1 MKHQACLVKMKKKM
15 RQKITNNQ
23 IPELLKGIMS
33 NLITIGAISQFL
45 PDREQERIRRISER
59 ESDRAERMRDKINER
74 LSRS

>member
-1 MKHQACLVKMKKKM
+1 MKHQACLVKMQKKM
-15 RQKITNNQ
+15 QKITHNK

-45 PDREQERIRRISER
+45 PDREQERIRRISES
-59 ESDRAERMRDKINER
+59 ELDRAERMRDKINER

>member
-1 MKHQACLVKMKKKM
+1 M
-15 RQKITNNQ
+15 QKITHNK

-59 ESDRAERMRDKINER
+59 ESEENNYSSSLLKIFINNFINTEHFAVFI
-74 LSRS
+74 